1 MNYIYSYHSYL
12 FHSPKDSDAELGN
25 SNATTH
31 IELNA
36 KHITVHQT
44 SEEDVD
50 NEGRRTASLG
60 DLSKLEFSTCPNGI
74 RSNTGTLER
83 AQSLEI
89 SDQTNAAVGTKA
101 TPKKRKAALVD
112 ELEEVDFKE
121 PRLSEVIIENLDS
134 LQAGRLKSAYE
145 WGNLEDAIYDCKG
158 KDGQASDSDS
168 LADGTPKKKNS
179 STSIDM
185 MTEVLAAADKF
196 DREVIEIELKDVMTD
211 DVVDSNGDEVRE
223 KPVIAER
230 SSVTWYRKQP
240 ITDDA
245 QIIDETRRFI
255 ETEVQNGVLVAESH
269 IKTHAAAG
277 HEGQVNIVDAVIQN
291 GNAIVDASESDRVKI
306 INSGPNMLDDGMPT
320 TYSFGSLE
328 RPRSEVLKKLIAQQ
342 SPAAKTTIISNGAPL
357 TVETVI
363 PSADNDLNE
372 PIQISPV
379 FSSDG
384 HGVNSISISS
394 NDSAATNDS
403 FSQPMV
409 TTSTENVVTISTD
422 DSQPSSIILIEDEK
436 INFTLRRLDD
446 DNKEVKLQESFNFN

>member
-1 MNYIYSYHSYL
+1 MNFIHSYHSYL
-12 FHSPKDSDAELGN
+12 FQFHKDSDAELGN
-25 SNATTH
+25 STATTH

-44 SEEDVD
+44 SEEDAD

-89 SDQTNAAVGTKA
+89 SDQTNASVGTKA

-121 PRLSEVIIENLDS
+121 PRLSEVIIENLDA

-158 KDGQASDSDS
+158 KDGKTSDTDS
-168 LADGTPKKKNS
+168 LADGTPKKKMS

-196 DREVIEIELKDVMTD
+196 DREVIEIELKDVMAD

-223 KPVIAER
+223 KPLIAER

-240 ITDDA
+240 A

-255 ETEVQNGVLVAESH
+255 ETEVQNGALVGESPS
-269 IKTHAAAG
+269 KKHAAVS
-277 HEGQVNIVDAVIQN
+277 HDDQVNIVDAVIQN
-291 GNAIVDASESDRVKI
+291 GNAIVDAIESDRVKI
-306 INSGPNMLDDGMPT
+306 INSGPNILDDPMPT
-320 TYSFGSLE
+320 PYSFGSLE

-342 SPAAKTTIISNGAPL
+342 SPVTKTTIISNGAPL

-363 PSADNDLNE
+363 ASADNDSNE

-394 NDSAATNDS
+394 NDSAATSDS

-409 TTSTENVVTISTD
+409 STSAENVVTISTD
-422 DSQPSSIILIEDEK
+422 DSQPSSIILIEDET
-436 INFTLRRLDD
+436 INFTLRRLNDE
-446 DNKEVKLQESFNFN
+446 NKEVKL